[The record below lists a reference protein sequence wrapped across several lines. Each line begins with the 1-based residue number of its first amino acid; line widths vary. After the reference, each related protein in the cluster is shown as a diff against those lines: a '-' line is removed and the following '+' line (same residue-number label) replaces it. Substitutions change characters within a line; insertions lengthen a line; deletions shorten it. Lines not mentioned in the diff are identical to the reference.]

1 MDKLFNRKIDG
12 TPADEALTVAL
23 GGGEASRAIARNY
36 QIDHRV
42 TDERGANWLRDFPF
56 TTDVECFQKAN
67 HYYDSRIRDAVQ
79 PAFLAPDNQA
89 NIVYGGPN
97 PPLLPPNLELVC
109 CLDLT
114 GLHIVLKRLTD
125 DFRLPYFTG
134 IADPYPSSKS
144 EMDAAVYGWH
154 GKRMEGLSEQQKKD
168 HLTAILDGLKIYT
181 LSGNPFHPVWATLR
195 SKFEPYLQQDRPATW
210 PALVGVK
217 KCFDGNRWLA
227 LLKYPVSRSLTLFRP
242 TVLDA
247 GTYMYHFPSP
257 PDAPLFRGGHPM
269 NLFAARLCPPR
280 PEYIHQQIIFD
291 ADDWWPGWIG
301 STTALPIR
309 PLVEMRNVH
318 TRVLVGQYGESVRP
332 WAECSS

>member
-56 TTDVECFQKAN
+56 TTDVEFFQKAN

-181 LSGNPFHPVWATLR
+181 LRAIRFIRFGPRCGVSSNPTSSRIARPRGRHWSVLR
-195 SKFEPYLQQDRPATW
+195 S
-210 PALVGVK
+210 V
-217 KCFDGNRWLA
+217 
-227 LLKYPVSRSLTLFRP
+227 LTAI
-242 TVLDA
+242 A
-247 GTYMYHFPSP
+247 GWRY
-257 PDAPLFRGGHPM
+257 
-269 NLFAARLCPPR
+269 
-280 PEYIHQQIIFD
+280 
-291 ADDWWPGWIG
+291 
-301 STTALPIR
+301 
-309 PLVEMRNVH
+309 
-318 TRVLVGQYGESVRP
+318 
-332 WAECSS
+332 